1 MPMQHLA
8 ERNPIQQS
16 ELAHLLFATG
26 QTTGFV
32 LIKLEKNQWVT
43 RQRGLAH
50 NQFAVS
56 ITDQGLSVLTAA
68 QEHLTALEILID
80 GDSDGDALR
89 PVLTSIIQRA
99 AIGASKAKDTGVSI
113 PAPERSAAH

>member
-1 MPMQHLA
+1 MNWDRL
-8 ERNPIQQS
+8 
-16 ELAHLLFATG
+16 G
-26 QTTGFV
+26 
-32 LIKLEKNQWVT
+32 
-43 RQRGLAH
+43 
-50 NQFAVS
+50 S
-56 ITDQGLSVLTAA
+56 IG
-68 QEHLTALEILID
+68 ILID